1 MTRRLSP
8 AGRTDVAL
16 APCMRAAFRTKAVGF
31 LNPKETCM
39 NTRSFAVAPLAG
51 AVLAFGLC
59 TTATAAPGQWDTALG
74 PGSGSGAT
82 SASPWIASPAPGS
95 VYAEWNFMGDDE
107 PLTLTIEDR
116 TPDIAA
122 FGLGAGPVR
131 LAETSGTAFVTG
143 GGNIYALGGAGTFT
157 LEVPGITGTPMD
169 VWLRAATLGDVMAE
183 SATLNGVAATLVP
196 TFTSTLGG
204 AFGGTEQEVYWMW
217 SNVAPAASLN
227 FAFAAAS
234 SSLSLDQVAVYA
246 APVPEPGTYAL
257 MALGLAG
264 VAFSVR
270 RRTR

>member
-1 MTRRLSP
+1 
-8 AGRTDVAL
+8 
-16 APCMRAAFRTKAVGF
+16 
-31 LNPKETCM
+31 M
-39 NTRSFAVAPLAG
+39 NKSNFAVAPLA
-51 AVLAFGLC
+51 AALLALGLC
-59 TTATAAPGQWDTALG
+59 TNAAAATGRWDTALG
-74 PGSGSGAT
+74 PGNGSGAT
-82 SASPWIASPAPGS
+82 SASPWIAAPAPGS
-95 VYAEWNFMGDDE
+95 VYAEWNFMSDDE
-107 PLTLTIEDR
+107 PLSLTIEDL

-122 FGLGAGPVR
+122 VGLGAGPVR

-143 GGNIYALGGAGTFT
+143 GGNIYALGGVGTFT

-169 VWLRAATLGDVMAE
+169 VWLRASTLGSLLAPT
-183 SATLNGVAATLVP
+183 ATLNGVAATLTP

-217 SNVAPAASLN
+217 SNVAPAATLN
-227 FAFAAAS
+227 FALAATS

-264 VAFSVR
+264 IAFSVR